1 MERII
6 RMKAFTTTLLRFFSY
21 LPALVLGMAILRL
34 VELGAYASHL
44 KILLIPAIGNDLLAL
59 IRYLPFIFLLSLPG
73 LAMQN
78 RVARLGWIGVT
89 WSFLLAMQGALIAYQ
104 RATGAL
110 LGSDL
115 FGYSWKE
122 IQLILAGHRSTDLLI
137 AVSMVVVIALMLYV
151 LIRQDRAS
159 PSGWKPPYAIAAL
172 ALSIPAFYL
181 LPNQLEM
188 DDTGHQN
195 LAIVT
200 VNKAA
205 FFVYANLEYLTRS
218 IPATPAAGAGDAA
231 YPFLHAETTPD
242 TLGPFF
248 SPQPTPPNLVLII
261 VEGLGRSFSGPGA
274 RQGSFTPF
282 LDELAAQSLYWNN
295 FAAPQGRTFG
305 VLPSLLASLP
315 FGEHGFS
322 SMGKNMPAHASLISI
337 LRSQGYR
344 TRYFTGTNLEFDNQG
359 LFMSRQGTDVISG
372 SAQFDPAVRRGNE
385 WGYADRELFDH
396 ELKFASSDTCK
407 PCLTVI
413 QTVTMHDP
421 FTFPGQDQYKARVT
435 QRLDQLNIAADK
447 RAPYQADAKI
457 FASILYADDSLRH
470 YFDEAKK
477 QAGHDNTIYIITGD
491 HRLPELPMSHYLERY
506 HVPLIIYSPML
517 KEPQRI
523 HSLSSQFD
531 VAPSLLAFLS
541 HQYGLKTPA
550 QASWLG
556 SGLDVE
562 PGFRNVHAFP
572 LKQTKTELHDY
583 ISGNVM
589 LSQGRLYT
597 IADGM
602 EIDPS
607 DNQGAKKKAVAQF
620 EAFKAINAA
629 LERNKKLVPPSVLER
644 PALAYDETRRK
655 LQTATLAADLG
666 SLWVAKAKAE
676 VVEDELRL
684 SAHFANRGDSIS
696 PEFVPLL
703 VVTDA
708 SGHELGESYG
718 KATKLASNTGVDVE
732 LRMKLIKLPPG
743 AYFASVIVSHPNTG
757 KPVGQGQY
765 HIPFTR

>member
-1 MERII
+1 
-6 RMKAFTTTLLRFFSY
+6 MKSFNKALIRFFTC

-34 VELGAYASHL
+34 VELGTHASQL
-44 KILLIPAIGNDLLAL
+44 SSLLIPAIGNDLLAL
-59 IRYLPFIFLLSLPG
+59 IRYLPFVFLLSLPG
-73 LAMQN
+73 LAMPH
-78 RVARLGWIGVT
+78 RVARLGWIGAA
-89 WSFLLAMQGALIAYQ
+89 WSLLLIVQGALIAYQ

-110 LGSDL
+110 LGADL

-122 IQLILAGHRSTDLLI
+122 IQLILAGHRSTDILM
-137 AVSMVVVIALMLYV
+137 AASMVVVIALMLYV
-151 LIRQDRAS
+151 LVRKDRVEHPA
-159 PSGWKPPYAIAAL
+159 WKPPYAIAVL
-172 ALSIPAFYL
+172 ALSIPAFFL
-181 LPNQLEM
+181 LPNQMEA
-188 DDTGHQN
+188 DDVGHQD

-200 VNKAA
+200 INKAA
-205 FFVYANLEYLTRS
+205 FFAYANLEYLTRS
-218 IPATPAAGAGDAA
+218 IPATPTGRTSDAA
-231 YPFLHAETTPD
+231 YPFVHAETTPD
-242 TLGPFF
+242 TLGPHFN
-248 SPQPTPPNLVLII
+248 PQPTPPNLVLII

-282 LDELAAQSLYWNN
+282 LDELAGQSLYWEN
-295 FAAPQGRTFG
+295 FVAPQGRTFG
-305 VLPSLLASLP
+305 VLPSLLGSLP

-322 SMGKNMPAHASLISI
+322 SMGRNMPAHVSLLSI

-359 LFMSRQGTDVISG
+359 QFLSRQGTDVISG
-372 SAQFDPAVRRGNE
+372 SAQFDPAVKRGNE

-396 ELKFASSDTCK
+396 ELKFASNDTCK

-421 FTFPGQDQYKARVT
+421 FTFPGQDAYKARVT
-435 QRLDQLNIAADK
+435 QRLDRLEIAADK
-447 RAPYQADAKI
+447 RAPYQNDAKI
-457 FASILYADDSLRH
+457 FASILYADDALRH
-470 YFDEAKK
+470 YFDEARK

-491 HRLPELPMSHYLERY
+491 HRLPELPMSHHLERY
-506 HVPLIIYSPML
+506 HVPLIVYSPML

-523 HSLSSQFD
+523 RSLSSQFD
-531 VAPSLLAFLS
+531 VTPSLLAFLS

-556 SGLDVE
+556 SGLDME

-572 LKQTKTELHDY
+572 LKQTKTDLNDY

-589 LSQGRLYT
+589 LSRDRLFS

-607 DNQGAKKKAVAQF
+607 DNQAAKKKAAAQF
-620 EAFKAINAA
+620 NAFKTINAA
-629 LERNKKLVPPSVLER
+629 MEQNRKLVPPSVLDK
-644 PALAYDETRRK
+644 PALAYDETTRK

-666 SLWVAKAKAE
+666 SLWVSKAKADI
-676 VVEDELRL
+676 VEDELRL
-684 SAHFANRGDSIS
+684 SAQFANRGDAGS

-708 SGHELGESYG
+708 NGRELGESYG
-718 KATKLASNTGVDVE
+718 KATKLAPNTGVDVE
-732 LRMKLIKLPPG
+732 LRMKLKLPAG
-743 AYFASVIVSHPNTG
+743 IYFASIIVSHPNTG